1 MNSSEI
7 RKNLDRIQQREQE
20 LTAEINLDKQEL
32 DSLKKQRLIME
43 RSLRQATKLEEDFAR
58 RMKILEND
66 LNQAISGTGGKG
78 YRQCR
83 RSLIPSAF
91 LNGGNRHQRTH
102 ASREP

>member
-66 LNQAISGTGGKG
+66 LNQAISGVGEKD
-78 YRQCR
+78 
-83 RSLIPSAF
+83 I
-91 LNGGNRHQRTH
+91 GNADDH
-102 ASREP
+102 

>member
-20 LTAEINLDKQEL
+20 LTAEINLDKQEQV
-32 DSLKKQRLIME
+32 SLKKQRLIME

-66 LNQAISGTGGKG
+66 LNQAISGAGEKD
-78 YRQCR
+78 
-83 RSLIPSAF
+83 I
-91 LNGGNRHQRTH
+91 GNAEDH
-102 ASREP
+102 

>member
-66 LNQAISGTGGKG
+66 LNQAISGVGEKD
-78 YRQCR
+78 
-83 RSLIPSAF
+83 I
-91 LNGGNRHQRTH
+91 GN
-102 ASREP
+102 ADDY

>member
-1 MNSSEI
+1 MDSSEI
-7 RKNLDRIQQREQE
+7 RKNLERIQQREQE

-66 LNQAISGTGGKG
+66 LNQAISGAGEKD
-78 YRQCR
+78 
-83 RSLIPSAF
+83 I
-91 LNGGNRHQRTH
+91 GNAEDH
-102 ASREP
+102 

>member
-32 DSLKKQRLIME
+32 VSLKKQRLIME

-66 LNQAISGTGGKG
+66 LNQAISGAGEKD
-78 YRQCR
+78 
-83 RSLIPSAF
+83 I
-91 LNGGNRHQRTH
+91 GNAEDH
-102 ASREP
+102 

>member
-32 DSLKKQRLIME
+32 DSLKKQRLILE

-58 RMKILEND
+58 RMKILEDD
-66 LNQAISGTGGKG
+66 LNQAISGTGEKD
-78 YRQCR
+78 
-83 RSLIPSAF
+83 I
-91 LNGGNRHQRTH
+91 GNAEDH
-102 ASREP
+102 